1 MTADDS
7 SSETCCWADR
17 LPGADDAV
25 GFGRLRTPEAF
36 NARNVPPDASTA
48 AMIEAARSRPSGHV
62 RRADEGTLPTRV
74 TGCSNHTSGVE
85 ASGDPAATRAH
96 SVRGSGTGEYSWV
109 TSRSL
114 PGAVASLPG
123 AVASLIGVELLAG
136 IAPLVAAPP
145 LDTAPLPRGAAH
157 GLLWAADDGPGA
169 GC

>member
-48 AMIEAARSRPSGHV
+48 EMMEADRSRPSGHV
-62 RRADEGTLPTRV
+62 RRADEGTLATRV
-74 TGCSNHTSGVE
+74 TGCSNHASGVE
-85 ASGDPAATRAH
+85 GSGDPAATRAH
-96 SVRGSGTGEYSWV
+96 SVRGSGTGDGSWV

-114 PGAVASLPG
+114 PGALASL
-123 AVASLIGVELLAG
+123 S
-136 IAPLVAAPP
+136 
-145 LDTAPLPRGAAH
+145 GAA
-157 GLLWAADDGPGA
+157 GA
-169 GC
+169 RTGARSVTRMPT